1 MSYRQKVVTG
11 KTQQVQRDSTHTQWS
26 LSTQVI
32 EAERQH
38 PGAASKEFQRL
49 QTGHT
54 CRDRHHQYQQDN
66 REIRLL

>member
-38 PGAASKEFQRL
+38 PAKSS
-49 QTGHT
+49 
-54 CRDRHHQYQQDN
+54 RDYRRDTHAETATISTS
-66 REIRLL
+66 RITEK